1 MASSSIKVLDRWFE
15 AGLLDAGTA
24 DRIRAWEAERGGFS
38 AHHRLAAV
46 AFGLGGLLLMAGV
59 FLFVSAHWDEL
70 GPGTR
75 FALVLSMIAAFH
87 TGGAVSTK
95 SLPHLSTTLHAA
107 GTAALGAGIFLCGQ
121 IFNMAEH
128 WPGALMLWAL
138 GAAVS
143 LYLLRDWPHVLWVA
157 LLVPGWLWGEWSEA
171 MQPTQTWWHNAA
183 PTVGTVLL
191 ALTYLSAATHE
202 RATLWRRVLS
212 RLGAVALIP
221 SCILLGYANDL
232 SRIGTV
238 HASNEAMS
246 PELIAWLI
254 ALALPF
260 SVAARL
266 RGKQSLYLLIP
277 LVWALVIV
285 KIGWHGNLSELFL
298 YGLYAVGAAGLVG
311 WGIKERLTLSVNLGV
326 AGFALTVFA
335 FYFSSVFDKLGRS
348 LGLIGMG
355 FLFLGG
361 GWLMERA
368 RRRLIARIEGNTK

>member
-24 DRIRAWEAERGGFS
+24 ERIRAWETERGEPS
-38 AHHRLAAV
+38 AHHRLAAIT
-46 AFGLGGLLLMAGV
+46 FGLGGLLLVAGV

-70 GPGTR
+70 SPGAR
-75 FALVLSMIAAFH
+75 FALVVGMIAAFH
-87 TGGAVSTK
+87 VGGAASAK

-157 LLVPGWLWGEWSEA
+157 LLIPAWLWGEWSEA
-171 MQPTQTWWHNAA
+171 VQPTQTWWDNAA

-191 ALTYLSAATHE
+191 ALTYISAAPHE
-202 RATLWRRVLS
+202 RAAPWRRVLS
-212 RLGAVALIP
+212 HLGAVALIP
-221 SCILLGYANDL
+221 SCILLGYATDL
-232 SRIGTV
+232 SRVGAV
-238 HASNEAMS
+238 HASKVATS
-246 PELIAWLI
+246 SELIAWLI

-260 SVAARL
+260 SMAVQL

-277 LVWALVIV
+277 LVWALLIA
-285 KIGWHGNLSELFL
+285 KTGWHGNQSELLL
-298 YGLYAVGAAGLVG
+298 YGLYAIGAAGLVG
-311 WGIKERLTLSVNLGV
+311 WGIKEKMTLSVNLGV
-326 AGFALTVFA
+326 TGFAITVFA
-335 FYFSSVFDKLGRS
+335 FYFSNIFDKLGRS

-361 GWLMERA
+361 GWLMDRA
-368 RRRLIARIEGNTK
+368 RRRLIARIEGNAK

>member
-1 MASSSIKVLDRWFE
+1 MAPSSNKVLDRWFE

-24 DRIRAWEAERGGFS
+24 ERIRAWEAERGGAS

-75 FALVLSMIAAFH
+75 FALVVGMIAAFH
-87 TGGAVSTK
+87 IGGAVSTK
-95 SLPHLSTTLHAA
+95 NLPNLSITLHAA

-138 GAAVS
+138 GATLS
-143 LYLLRDWPHVLWVA
+143 LCLLRDWPHVLWVA
-157 LLVPGWLWGEWSEA
+157 LLVPAWLWGEWIEA
-171 MQPTQTWWHNAA
+171 MQPAESWWHNAA

-191 ALTYLSAATHE
+191 ALTYVSAATHE

-232 SRIGTV
+232 SHIGTV
-238 HASNEAMS
+238 HANNEAMS
-246 PELIAWLI
+246 PDLIGWLV

-260 SVAARL
+260 SMAVQL
-266 RGKQSLYLLIP
+266 RGKQSLFLLFP
-277 LVWALVIV
+277 LVWALLIV
-285 KIGWHGNLSELFL
+285 KIGWHGNLSELLL
-298 YGLYAVGAAGLVG
+298 YGLYAVGAAGLVE
-311 WGIKERLTLSVNLGV
+311 WGIKEHLTVSVNLGV
-326 AGFALTVFA
+326 AGFALTVCA
-335 FYFSSVFDKLGRS
+335 FYFSNIFDKLGRS
-348 LGLIGMG
+348 LGLIGVG

-361 GWLMERA
+361 GWLMDRA
-368 RRRLIARIEGNTK
+368 RRRLIARIEGSAK